1 MLNGSL
7 AAQRGAS
14 EQCRASLDSTLAHL
28 ERDTRPVTFTS
39 STPPPV
45 SAPTSA
51 SLTVYFETNSRTLND
66 EQRET
71 LRQVIA
77 TARSGRQ
84 GRITVVGHSDATRSA
99 DSNQALSLK
108 RANLVADALVA
119 MGARREA
126 IETSATVDSEPATEA
141 KGAKN
146 RRVVVTLLP

>member
-1 MLNGSL
+1 M
-7 AAQRGAS
+7 
-14 EQCRASLDSTLAHL
+14 
-28 ERDTRPVTFTS
+28 
-39 STPPPV
+39 
-45 SAPTSA
+45 
-51 SLTVYFETNSRTLND
+51 NSRTLND

-84 GRITVVGHSDATRSA
+84 GRITVVGHSDATGSA
-99 DSNQALSLK
+99 DANQALSLK

-126 IETSATVDSEPATEA
+126 IETSAADPEPATGA
-141 KGAKN
+141 KDAKN